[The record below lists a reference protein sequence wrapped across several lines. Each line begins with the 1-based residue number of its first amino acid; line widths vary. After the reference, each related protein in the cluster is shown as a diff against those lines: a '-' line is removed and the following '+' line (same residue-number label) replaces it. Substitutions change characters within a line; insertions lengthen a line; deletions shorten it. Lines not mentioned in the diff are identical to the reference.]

1 MVSITVKPETRDSLK
16 AIGNK
21 GDSYNDI
28 VDMLLRYYCIQKLNK
43 KVEDI
48 LENEEFVPL
57 DWEKVLPMISWS
69 VSGF

>member
-21 GDSYNDI
+21 GDTYNDI
-28 VDMLLRYYCIQKLNK
+28 VDMLLRHYCIHKLNK

-57 DWEKVLPMISWS
+57 DWEKV
-69 VSGF
+69 

>member
-16 AIGNK
+16 AIGKK
-21 GDSYNDI
+21 GDTYNDI
-28 VDMLLRYYCIQKLNK
+28 VDMLLRHYCIQKLNK

-57 DWEKVLPMISWS
+57 DWEKV
-69 VSGF
+69 

>member
-21 GDSYNDI
+21 GDTYNDI

-57 DWEKVLPMISWS
+57 DWEKV
-69 VSGF
+69 